1 MRLACWSDDVCELER
16 RLESGADTDD
26 GRATVEEQVERKHR
40 TSSLQHRQGNRRHQ
54 TFPRHS
60 LYDGLVWSLSP
71 PSSKDTTQAAGALAC
86 TRRCCD
92 VTRCNG
98 IGRRSK
104 SRWNGNS
111 SRKKSASNDDRLS
124 GSLDPGTPGHQIRMD
139 YSVRILQ
146 QLETYY
152 IAGTVSA
159 KSLGRRE
166 QDWHSR

>member
-1 MRLACWSDDVCELER
+1 MTSANWSAAWSPEPTLTMVER
-16 RLESGADTDD
+16 RSKSRWNGN
-26 GRATVEEQVERKHR
+26 TVHPPCNIVKAIVDIR
-40 TSSLQHRQGNRRHQ
+40 LY
-54 TFPRHS
+54 PRHS

-98 IGRRSK
+98 IERRSK

-124 GSLDPGTPGHQIRMD
+124 GSLDPETPGHQIRMD
-139 YSVRILQ
+139 YSVRIFQ
-146 QLETYY
+146 QLEAYY

-159 KSLGRRE
+159 RSLGRRE
-166 QDWHSR
+166 QRLAFLLIC